1 MSEFLLTAEEPLEAA
16 TKTTHLASSGLAPT
30 ADVPTTKGKE
40 TPPCYA
46 PCEACGTPVLTGIM
60 ATGVRLAVDPQWPTY
75 VVQWHAGEAAPRLS
89 ESRGYP
95 VHRCLRREHV

>member
-16 TKTTHLASSGLAPT
+16 AKPGRLVSSGLAPT
-30 ADVPTTKGKE
+30 ADLPSTRGKE
-40 TPPCYA
+40 TPPQYA
-46 PCEACGTPVLTGIM
+46 PCEGCGTQVLVGTT

-95 VHRCLRREHV
+95 VHRCRA